1 MKDFKDK
8 VIVITGGGTG
18 IGFGFAKAFGKEGA
32 KIVIAARREERLKQA
47 VAELEAM
54 GIEATYKLCDVTDVE
69 QVEALADF
77 AWAWKGHVDVIMNN
91 AGMTVPGA
99 SVIDMPMEQ
108 IRGIFDVNF
117 HSVVLGSKVFG
128 KRFIEQGTPAAIYN
142 IGSENSLFHGTPFVG
157 AYAATKHAVLAVTQS
172 LHEELP
178 EFIDV
183 SLICPGFVFSEI
195 GDEEF
200 MQHAMPTDEYIE
212 KVMPQIKADHFFVVS
227 HAYNMVRIND
237 RYELI
242 KAAFAEYAPRY
253 EGDQQYDVR
262 SLAGP
267 VLAQM
272 GAPPLR
278 ELK

>member
-8 VIVITGGGTG
+8 VVVITGGGTG

-32 KIVIAARREERLKQA
+32 KIVLAARREERLKQA

-91 AGMTVPGA
+91 AGMTVPSA
-99 SVIDMPMEQ
+99 SVIDMPMEH

-253 EGDQQYDVR
+253 EGDQEYDVR

-272 GAPPLR
+272 GVPPLR